1 VTIAHSGR
9 SRLRFVLA
17 ISVVFGMGLALRLDH
32 LQDIWSSW
40 MPAYARYARPHWLDM
55 SSGVFPWDGL
65 VGMHPP
71 GWALLTATLVHLG
84 ASMRGLLALPLLA
97 WFTSAV
103 IGILLLNRFGG
114 RLAALAFVTVLA
126 IAPYQVHYSL
136 ELNNYP
142 LFQLG
147 TAALV
152 VSIASTWNTPSRPR
166 LFVLSLVVGA
176 NLWCHFASAPFMLA
190 LGVCAVV
197 TKRWHL
203 AGATVLGV
211 LLASPI
217 LLEAGFLPGDSQTFH
232 NEPLAGLALAR
243 FLLRLWRDAF
253 VPNFATWSMLAAT
266 ALAAGFALA
275 APRTRSVAF
284 LLLMMLCV
292 AVVWVQAG
300 FSSGA
305 AFYRQTP
312 YWVGCSW
319 LVTALLGLGV
329 GAAPHRG
336 KALLLLVLA
345 PWLVGVGQRLA
356 ASPTDWDLSEA
367 PEHVTEYL
375 SDEVDP
381 DAGDVVVYLWEGF
394 LNDQPHLRDP
404 FYSAFAARD
413 LVPFVHHSEPFAT
426 RTSAWRGVGRL
437 TQVGDAIRSDYEELA
452 QAILTWTSGG
462 RVVHLVQPGW
472 ERGRGEPNTDALR
485 GRVTGEGVIWTE
497 WHFEKA
503 TLVRLER

>member
-1 VTIAHSGR
+1 MTTAHSDR

-17 ISVVFGMGLALRLDH
+17 IAVVFVTGFALRLDH
-32 LQDIWSSW
+32 FQDTWSAW

-55 SSGVFPWDGL
+55 GNGAFPWDGL

-71 GWALLTATLVHLG
+71 AWALLTATLVHLG
-84 ASMRGLLALPLLA
+84 ASMRGLLAVPLLA
-97 WFTSAV
+97 WAV
-103 IGILLLNRFGG
+103 SGIIGIVLLNRVGG
-114 RLAALAFVTVLA
+114 RLAALVFVAVLA
-126 IAPYQVHYSL
+126 VAPYQIHYSL

-142 LFQLG
+142 LLQLG
-147 TAALV
+147 TAALA
-152 VSIASTWNTPSRPR
+152 VSIASSWNDPSRSR
-166 LFVLSLVVGA
+166 LVVLALVVGA
-176 NLWCHFASAPFMLA
+176 NLWSHFASAPFMLA
-190 LGVCAVV
+190 LGVCAVA

-203 AGATVLGV
+203 AAATVLGV

-217 LLEAGFLPGDSQTFH
+217 LLEALSLPGDSQAFH
-232 NEPLAGLALAR
+232 NEPLAGLALGR

-253 VPNFATWSMLAAT
+253 VANFATWSMLAGT

-275 APRTRSVAF
+275 DTRTRRLTF

-312 YWVGCSW
+312 YWVACSW
-319 LVTALLGLGV
+319 LATAILGLGV
-329 GAAPHRG
+329 GAAPVRG
-336 KALLLLVLA
+336 KALLALCLV
-345 PWLVGVGQRLA
+345 PWLLGVGQRLA
-356 ASPTDWDLSEA
+356 AEPTDYDLSDA
-367 PEHVTEYL
+367 PERVAAYL
-375 SDEVDP
+375 ADDVDP

-404 FYSAFAARD
+404 FYSAFDPGD
-413 LVPFVHHSEPFAT
+413 LIPFVPASEPLAT
-426 RTSAWRGVGRL
+426 TTGVWRGEGRL
-437 TQVGDAIRSDYEELA
+437 THRSWAIRSDDEELA
-452 QAILTWTSGG
+452 GAILTWTAEG

-472 ERGRGEPNTDALR
+472 TRGYGEPNTDALR
-485 GRVTGEGVIWTE
+485 ARVTGEGVVWTE
-497 WHFEKA
+497 WRFGKA

>member
-1 VTIAHSGR
+1 MTTAHTDR

-17 ISVVFGMGLALRLDH
+17 ISLVFVTGLALRLDH
-32 LQDIWSSW
+32 LQDIWSTW
-40 MPAYARYARPHWLDM
+40 MPAYARYARAHWLDM
-55 SSGVFPWDGL
+55 STGALPWDLL

-97 WFTSAV
+97 WITSGV
-103 IGILLLNRFGG
+103 IGIVLLNRVGG
-114 RLAALAFVTVLA
+114 RLAALVFVVVLA
-126 IAPYQVHYSL
+126 VAPYQVHYSL

-142 LFQLG
+142 LLQLG
-147 TAALV
+147 TAALA
-152 VSIASTWNTPSRPR
+152 VSIASTWNTPSRWR
-166 LFVLSLVVGA
+166 LVALSLVVGT

-190 LGVCAVV
+190 LGVCAVA
-197 TKRWHL
+197 TKRWQL
-203 AGATVLGV
+203 AAATVVGV

-217 LLEAGFLPGDSQTFH
+217 LLEAALLPGESQTFH
-232 NEPLAGLALAR
+232 NEPLAGLALGE

-266 ALAAGFALA
+266 ALATGFALA
-275 APRTRSVAF
+275 APRSRSVAF
-284 LLLMMLCV
+284 LLLMMLLV

-312 YWVGCSW
+312 YWVACSW

-329 GAAPHRG
+329 GVAPHRG

-345 PWLVGVGQRLA
+345 PWLLGVGQRLA
-356 ASPTDWDLSEA
+356 AEPTDYDLSEA
-367 PEHVTEYL
+367 TEHVADYL

-394 LNDQPHLRDP
+394 INDQPHLRDP
-404 FYSAFAARD
+404 FFAAFAPRD
-413 LVPFVHHSEPFAT
+413 LVPFVAPTEPLAIE
-426 RTSAWRGVGRL
+426 TSTWRGAGRL
-437 TQVGDAIRSDYEELA
+437 TNRGSAIRSDDEELA
-452 QAILTWTSGG
+452 AALLSWTSEG

-472 ERGRGEPNTDALR
+472 DRGRGEPSTDALR
-485 GRVTGEGVIWTE
+485 ERVTAAGVIWTE
-497 WHFEKA
+497 WRFGKA
-503 TLVRLER
+503 TLARLER